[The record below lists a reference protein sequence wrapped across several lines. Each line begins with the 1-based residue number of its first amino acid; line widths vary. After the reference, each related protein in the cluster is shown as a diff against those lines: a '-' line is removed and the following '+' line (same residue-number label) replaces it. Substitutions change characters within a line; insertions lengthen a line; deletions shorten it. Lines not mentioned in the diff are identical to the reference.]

1 MIRFETIHEST
12 VVEKDEHR
20 KSKEFKKLSP
30 KMKDAVDAIFKKMD
44 SKPSDF
50 LNSFEKTMSEVAKKY
65 KVPEKELTKYFER
78 EMLSIQG
85 YKMAYTTQT
94 IVDSDFEAVTKT
106 TITGTNGTATKVVD
120 VSELNGAATDPR
132 VSIVSCWWTLSS
144 QTDIEW
150 NATAN
155 VVALSLNGSGNYNG
169 GSQFL
174 PSIPNNAGTGVD
186 GDIYFENDA
195 ACVGTIVLR
204 VRKVSGF
211 DNIT

>member
-1 MIRFETIHEST
+1 MKFENLYESI
-12 VVEKDEHR
+12 VEKDEHR